1 MPRHF
6 GLPPPPPRRR
16 GSGPMSRGELALG
29 LLLCVGIAA
38 ACLGAGAWLLRAV
51 VDRAE
56 FISVLPTP
64 ERN

>member
-6 GLPPPPPRRR
+6 GLPPRPPRRR
-16 GSGPMSRGELALG
+16 DAGPMSRGELALG
-29 LLLCVGIAA
+29 LLLCVVLAA
-38 ACLGAGAWLLRAV
+38 AWLGAGAWLLRAA

>member
-6 GLPPPPPRRR
+6 GLPPSAPRRC
-16 GSGPMSRGELALG
+16 GPGPMSRGELALG
-29 LLLCVGIAA
+29 LLLCVVFAA
-38 ACLGAGAWLLRAV
+38 ACLSAGAWVLRAA

>member
-1 MPRHF
+1 
-6 GLPPPPPRRR
+6 
-16 GSGPMSRGELALG
+16 MSRGELALG
-29 LLLCVGIAA
+29 LLLCLVFAA
-38 ACLGAGAWLLRAV
+38 ACLGAGAWLLRAA